1 MLAKTKVCVRAN
13 KNPLLVAASRGKKPL
28 ITAIK
33 LYPLK
38 ESDAYDKGIP
48 PCLNYSTVAW
58 EKKGE
63 LKK

>member
-13 KNPLLVAASRGKKPL
+13 KNPLLVAAGRRKKSL
-28 ITAIK
+28 KTAIK
-33 LYPLK
+33 IYPLK

-58 EKKGE
+58 EKKDKV
-63 LKK
+63 KK

>member
-13 KNPLLVAASRGKKPL
+13 KNPQSSCSLVGGKSLK
-28 ITAIK
+28 TAIK

-48 PCLNYSTVAW
+48 PCLKYSTIIRG
-58 EKKGE
+58 KKDKV
-63 LKK
+63 KK